1 VAVMAMFGLA
11 QQALANLCDR
21 GPTQPILL
29 PNLDPLAF
37 SPNLVGASL
46 QSRVRDTIPP
56 PWCPCATHPSF
67 AFLSVSAPS
76 SVHICF
82 RSCLWGFCL
91 LFPPP
96 QRNMKTNEAA
106 PSSTPFSSLVITP
119 TCQVLVFSSVLC
131 HCSFDIE
138 YIPLR
143 FHGHFFFWIY

>member
-21 GPTQPILL
+21 GQTQPILL

-91 LFPPP
+91 LFPP

-119 TCQVLVFSSVLC
+119 TCHSC
-131 HCSFDIE
+131 
-138 YIPLR
+138 
-143 FHGHFFFWIY
+143 FFFCSVPLFL